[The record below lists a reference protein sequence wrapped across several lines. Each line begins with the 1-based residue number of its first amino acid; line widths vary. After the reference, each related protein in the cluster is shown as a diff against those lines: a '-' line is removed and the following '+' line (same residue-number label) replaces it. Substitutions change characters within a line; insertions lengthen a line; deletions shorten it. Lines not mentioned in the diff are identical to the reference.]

1 MAAVT
6 TLSQVRRSLPR
17 TLMARNL
24 SEWQIIE
31 NKWSTFTSH
40 VAKSGGAD
48 ISASAEKSKKVSFT
62 GGQQPRKYRVKK
74 IRTKR
79 GIVSKGARL
88 VNCVKGLS
96 NVKEEVYSA
105 LDSFIVWDLE
115 FPLIAVKKALKT
127 LQAEKKWKRI
137 IQLTKWMLSKGQ
149 GKTLGNYFVLLN
161 ALAEEGRIEEAEE
174 LWTKLLMENLENM
187 PRVFFARIIT
197 MYERNNMTEK
207 LFEVFADMEELGIKP
222 DYSTVLRVAKILK
235 DLGMLD
241 KYDKMR
247 EKYPRPKWE
256 YRYCKGKRVKRRL
269 QISDY
274 EDNLMNDSDSNA
286 YDEYGPTVEAF
297 PTAEDTGQQSE
308 SL

>member
-1 MAAVT
+1 MEAVT

-17 TLMARNL
+17 TLMACDL
-24 SEWQIIE
+24 SEWRIIE

-40 VAKSGGAD
+40 VPKSGGAD
-48 ISASAEKSKKVSFT
+48 ILASAEKSEKVSFT
-62 GGQQPRKYRVKK
+62 GGQQPKKYRVKN

-96 NVKEEVYSA
+96 SVKEEVYSA

-127 LQAEKKWKRI
+127 LQAEKEWKRI

-149 GKTLGNYFVLLN
+149 GKTLGNYFLLLN

-235 DLGMLD
+235 ELGMLD
-241 KYDKMR
+241 KYDKML

-269 QISDY
+269 QLSDY
-274 EDNLMNDSDSNA
+274 ENNLMNGNDSNA

-297 PTAEDTGQQSE
+297 STAEDTEQQGE

>member
-1 MAAVT
+1 MEAVT
-6 TLSQVRRSLPR
+6 TFSLVRRSRPCP
-17 TLMARNL
+17 LMICNL
-24 SEWQIIE
+24 SEWRIIE
-31 NKWSTFTSH
+31 NKWSTFTPY
-40 VAKSGGAD
+40 VAKSGRAD
-48 ISASAEKSKKVSFT
+48 ISASAMKTEQVNFT
-62 GGQQPRKYRVKK
+62 GGQRPRKYRVKN

-88 VNCVKGLS
+88 VNCVKELS
-96 NVKEEVYSA
+96 SVKEEVYSA
-105 LDSFIVWDLE
+105 LDSFIAWDLE

-127 LQAEKKWKRI
+127 LQAEKEWKRI
-137 IQLTKWMLSKGQ
+137 IQVTKWMLSKGQ

-161 ALAEEGRIEEAEE
+161 AFAEEGRIEEAEE

-222 DYSTVLRVAKILK
+222 DYSTVLRVAKIFRE
-235 DLGMLD
+235 LGMLD
-241 KYDKMR
+241 KYDKML

-256 YRYCKGKRVKRRL
+256 YRYCKGKRIKRRL

-274 EDNLMNDSDSNA
+274 EDNLMNGNGSKSS
-286 YDEYGPTVEAF
+286 DEYEPTMEAF
-297 PTAEDTGQQSE
+297 PTAKDTEQQSE